1 MSKAQACFQA
11 FGYHL
16 DAIKP
21 VHLANGYFLALI
33 GKYYQLEWLN
43 KLSVVS
49 NKKGL
54 TGEYHTQGLHEALT
68 DKGLLNNSVEKE
80 HLNLLR
86 AQANAVM
93 ANDDA
98 VYAVFDDFKRSAFGN
113 DYTISSPEF
122 LCDLKRKDGYAGWFI
137 HSVFALTDE
146 GRQINDLA
154 KCRFAETG
162 DSLTKLFNP
171 VLDGEDVA
179 LDWEGSDVGGSLCFD
194 TSRLHEVADLMRP
207 QTAAILRLVETIGQV
222 ESRYAF
228 LRQLVI
234 ALGAWLLKYLVESS
248 TTIAGIGQNSL
259 IFADFTGGHSPKCR
273 SRSIHCFSR
282 HRELVYKSF
291 ISLHESG
298 VISTLEAYA
307 NDKTG
312 RIDLDDVE
320 RHFQDL
326 AVRIG
331 FAQPRASTVRA
342 KHYEPQPDTIRALIA
357 SVVSGT
363 EGPVIFSE
371 VATRL
376 REVWGLSFGG
386 CSDDGEHLAQ
396 DGIVG
401 LDEDDDLRLNRTC
414 FVSQIKSLG
423 LAFEPSDGLILCE
436 IIADP
441 DR

>member
-1 MSKAQACFQA
+1 MSKAQASFEA

-33 GKYYQLEWLN
+33 GKFYRLEWLN

-54 TGEYHTQGLHEALT
+54 TGEYHTQGLHEALAGR
-68 DKGLLNNSVEKE
+68 GLLKESVQKE

-86 AQANAVM
+86 SQANAVM

-137 HSVFALTDE
+137 HSVFSLTDE
-146 GRQINDLA
+146 GRQINELA
-154 KCRFAETG
+154 KLRFAEEG
-162 DSLTKLFNP
+162 DSLTKLFSP
-171 VLDGEDVA
+171 VLDGEDGAVA
-179 LDWEGSDVGGSLCFD
+179 WESFDDGSSFCFD
-194 TSRLHEVADLMRP
+194 TSRLLKVADLMRP
-207 QTAAILRLVETIGQV
+207 QTAAILRLVETIARV

-234 ALGAWLLKYLVESS
+234 ALGVWLLKYLIQSS
-248 TTIAGIGQNSL
+248 TAIAGISQDSL
-259 IFADFTGGHSPKCR
+259 VFADFTGGQSPKCR

-291 ISLHESG
+291 VTLHERG
-298 VISTLEAYA
+298 VISTLDDYLSA
-307 NDKTG
+307 KTG
-312 RIDLDDVE
+312 RIDLRNVE

-331 FAQPRASTVRA
+331 FVQPRASSVRA
-342 KHYEPQPDTIRALIA
+342 KHYEPQPDTIRALVA
-357 SVVSGT
+357 SVVSGF
-363 EGPVIFSE
+363 EGPVILSE

-386 CSDDGEHLAQ
+386 CPDDVGRLAQ

-401 LDEDDDLRLNRTC
+401 LDEDDDLRLNRAC
-414 FVSQIKSLG
+414 FVDQMKALG

-436 IIADP
+436 ITTELEQ
-441 DR
+441 